1 MSKLWNILPFT
12 ALRKLYCS
20 MVHSHLLYGIVIWGN
35 AYDNHLK
42 RLIIFQNEAVKI
54 LAGGQQHDHVS
65 PFYHLLQI
73 LKLKDLHKYEVAKLM
88 HKNSLKKL
96 PNRLNCHFTHVRAIH
111 TLTTRLALS
120 ELTVICIYQ
129 AVQNSKIT
137 KKF

>member
-1 MSKLWNILPFT
+1 
-12 ALRKLYCS
+12 

-42 RLIIFQNEAVKI
+42 RLIIFQNEVVKI

-73 LKLKDLHKYEVAKLM
+73 LKLKDLYKYEVAKLM
-88 HKNSLKKL
+88 HKNLLKKL

-120 ELTVICIYQ
+120 ELNLYLPSGTEVKNY
-129 AVQNSKIT
+129 
-137 KKF
+137 KKVLSIKELKFGTRYHMN